1 MKALLFVFVYI
12 YSLNALNNGV
22 ALTPPMGWT
31 TWCTETILPCF
42 DDWCNETEIRSIADS
57 MVASG
62 LKALGYTYILLDDC
76 WGGGRDPT
84 TQEIY
89 PDPTRFPSGMASLAS
104 YIHDRGLYLGLYTDI
119 GNQTC
124 RGGRPGSGGHYIQ
137 DANTFARWGAD
148 MVKMDFC
155 DRPPGSTEVL
165 YGMMRDA
172 LNQTGRHMVFD
183 ICEWGRE
190 EVWTWGSKTANTWR
204 VGPDHLPLWWTPDT
218 DQDPGQGQ
226 GTANVIQHMAGLSQY
241 AGPGG
246 WNDPDFLMTGEWW
259 LSDTDSQ
266 TEFSF
271 WCLFAAPLF
280 VATDIRELSNKKEIL
295 NSEAIAVNQDKLG
308 IAGDLRVNLTS
319 GAQVWS
325 KPLSNQEW
333 AVILYNSNLIW
344 WDVDVT
350 VSWNNQQL
358 PGWPATAIG
367 ANVRDLWAHQQVGNN
382 LPTNFTVSGLGPH
395 ETR

>member
-1 MKALLFVFVYI
+1 V
-12 YSLNALNNGV
+12 
-22 ALTPPMGWT
+22 
-31 TWCTETILPCF
+31 
-42 DDWCNETEIRSIADS
+42 
-57 MVASG
+57 
-62 LKALGYTYILLDDC
+62 
-76 WGGGRDPT
+76 
-84 TQEIY
+84 
-89 PDPTRFPSGMASLAS
+89 
-104 YIHDRGLYLGLYTDI
+104 
-119 GNQTC
+119 
-124 RGGRPGSGGHYIQ
+124 
-137 DANTFARWGAD
+137 
-148 MVKMDFC
+148 
-155 DRPPGSTEVL
+155 
-165 YGMMRDA
+165 
-172 LNQTGRHMVFD
+172 
-183 ICEWGRE
+183 
-190 EVWTWGSKTANTWR
+190 
-204 VGPDHLPLWWTPDT
+204 TPDT

-395 ETR
+395 ETRLLKITPIF